1 MKLTIN
7 QATSPGNFRVLA
19 SDEKNNVKIRV
30 VSCFSMSA
38 RPDEWDMNQAPVETI
53 EKLLGPGSVVP
64 VKQGSNLSESLQG
77 HWRQPLELFPYLMIL
92 LLLALA
98 FENLL
103 SNKFY
108 KREPVPEEQ
117 A

>member
-1 MKLTIN
+1 LN
-7 QATSPGNFRVLA
+7 QTT
-19 SDEKNNVKIRV
+19 
-30 VSCFSMSA
+30 
-38 RPDEWDMNQAPVETI
+38 VETI

-64 VKQGSNLSESLQG
+64 VKQGSNLIQSLQG

-103 SNKFY
+103 SNQFY